1 MAILKLAQYRSLRFS
16 ITRTRS
22 ILEILLLDPALSNT
36 LQNLGMPQEQ
46 DGDRLTP
53 LSAIFEA
60 QSNSSSF
67 DGETLMP
74 NDHYRKNVFI
84 HLWLSEQ
91 Y

>member
-1 MAILKLAQYRSLRFS
+1 MIPYPA
-16 ITRTRS
+16 
-22 ILEILLLDPALSNT
+22 EPELDSDT

-74 NDHYRKNVFI
+74 NDHYRKLKI